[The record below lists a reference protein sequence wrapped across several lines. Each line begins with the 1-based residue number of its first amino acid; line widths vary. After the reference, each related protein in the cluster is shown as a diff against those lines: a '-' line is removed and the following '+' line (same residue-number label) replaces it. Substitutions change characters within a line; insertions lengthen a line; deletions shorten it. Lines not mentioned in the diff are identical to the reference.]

1 MKARFERKIC
11 LKRNENKKKIDI
23 DSWFSRENLKRL
35 WLRLNLYTN
44 RYAWGWHM
52 RLNDIFLSASIEI
65 NLTQPWLGHVLR
77 FRLKHSFSNNG
88 SRTSLLFR
96 CHGIQTEFESEY
108 MDSISKGLTLKL
120 RKRWTYH
127 LTINIKPSLKS
138 RLSAQFLSFFCS

>member
-1 MKARFERKIC
+1 
-11 LKRNENKKKIDI
+11 
-23 DSWFSRENLKRL
+23 
-35 WLRLNLYTN
+35 
-44 RYAWGWHM
+44 M

-120 RKRWTYH
+120 KNVG
-127 LTINIKPSLKS
+127 LII
-138 RLSAQFLSFFCS
+138 